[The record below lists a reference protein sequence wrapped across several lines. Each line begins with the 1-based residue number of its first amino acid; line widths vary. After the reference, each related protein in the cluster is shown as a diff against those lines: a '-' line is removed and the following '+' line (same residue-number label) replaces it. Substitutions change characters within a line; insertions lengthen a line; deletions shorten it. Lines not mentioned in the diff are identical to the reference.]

1 MGTREKD
8 LNPNIY
14 IGLQLPLNYQDPY
27 SNPALDPN
35 DPNRSSNVAQ
45 KGTEGFFPQTKTLRE
60 QVSHNLRMLL
70 QTIPGERVMNSE
82 FGSRLHEL
90 LFEPMSEGYK
100 DIIEEE
106 IRSVV
111 ARFLPY
117 VIIDDIQILFSNTNS
132 NKVSVSLTI
141 SLTTDATPQTVEADF
156 TQWSDY
162 VPTEVGVNIEG
173 GEPLT
178 EN

>member
-60 QVSHNLRMLL
+60 QVSHNLKMLL
-70 QTIPGERVMNSE
+70 QTIPGERVHLSE

-90 LFEPMSEGYK
+90 LFEPMTDGYK
-100 DIIEEE
+100 DVIDEE

-111 ARFLPY
+111 ARWMPY
-117 VIIDDIQILFSNTNS
+117 VIIDDIEILYSDNNS
-132 NKVSVSLTI
+132 NKVNVSLTI

-156 TQWSDY
+156 SQWSDY
-162 VPTEVGVNIEG
+162 VPTEVGVNTGG